1 MRRSLFALMALLMV
15 FVLVSCT
22 SLKVRMGEKSD
33 FRLLPLDAVDG
44 PLDSYQLVTGTFP
57 GFDEGIALEAW
68 LVWDD
73 VSLEMMLFAPT
84 GQTMGKVVYDGNDIS
99 FESAF
104 IPEYRVVGLYMV
116 ADMQLCF
123 ASSPA
128 LETALSGSGMSLDEE
143 YTGDVLVCRCVRE
156 GEKQVYEITY
166 DGPVITVSNLLRG
179 YSYSIE
185 IL

>member
-1 MRRSLFALMALLMV
+1 MKRILPALTALLLMI
-15 FVLVSCT
+15 VLASCT
-22 SLKVRMGEKSD
+22 SLKVRMGEKAD
-33 FRLLPLDAVDG
+33 FRLLPLDSVG
-44 PLDSYQLVTGTFP
+44 EPLDSYQLVTGTFP

-73 VSLEMMLFAPT
+73 VSLDMMLFAPT

-123 ASSPA
+123 AGSEA
-128 LETALSGSGMSLDEE
+128 LDAALSESGMELEE
-143 YTGDVLVCRCVRE
+143 ERVDDVLVSRCVYEDGR
-156 GEKQVYEITY
+156 QVYDITY

-185 IL
+185 LL

>member
-1 MRRSLFALMALLMV
+1 MKRILLALAALIMIL
-15 FVLVSCT
+15 VLASCN
-22 SLKVRMGEKSD
+22 SLKVRMGEKAD
-33 FRLLPLDAVDG
+33 FHLLPLDSVAE

-84 GQTMGKVVYDGNDIS
+84 GQTMGKVVYDGKNIT

-123 ASSPA
+123 ASSGA
-128 LETALSGSGMSLDEE
+128 LDSELSACGM
-143 YTGDVLVCRCVRE
+143 TLVE
-156 GEKQVYEITY
+156 GYGGGKLIRRSVSEGNVPLYEITY
-166 DGPVITVSNLLRG
+166 DDAVITVSNLLRG

>member
-1 MRRSLFALMALLMV
+1 MKRILPALTALLLMI
-15 FVLVSCT
+15 VLASCT
-22 SLKVRMGEKSD
+22 SLKVRMGEKAD
-33 FRLLPLDAVDG
+33 FRLLPLDSVG
-44 PLDSYQLVTGTFP
+44 EPLDSYQLVTGTFP

-73 VSLEMMLFAPT
+73 VSLDMMLFAPT

-123 ASSPA
+123 AGSDA
-128 LETALSGSGMSLDEE
+128 LDAALSESGMELEE
-143 YTGDVLVCRCVRE
+143 KRVDDVLVSRCVYEDGR
-156 GEKQVYEITY
+156 QVYGITY

-185 IL
+185 LL

>member
-1 MRRSLFALMALLMV
+1 MKRICVALAALLMV
-15 FVLVSCT
+15 LVLASCN
-22 SLKVRMGEKSD
+22 SLKVRMGEKAD
-33 FRLLPLDAVDG
+33 FRLLPLDSVSE

-84 GQTMGKVVYDGNDIS
+84 GQTMGKVVYDGKNIT

-123 ASSPA
+123 AGSAA
-128 LETALSGSGMSLDEE
+128 LEEALSDAGMELEE
-143 YTGDVLVCRCVRE
+143 ERVDGVLVSRCVY
-156 GEKQVYEITY
+156 EKGKQIYGITY
-166 DGPVITVSNLLRG
+166 DGPVIEVSNLLRD
-179 YSYSIE
+179 YSYTIE
-185 IL
+185 LL